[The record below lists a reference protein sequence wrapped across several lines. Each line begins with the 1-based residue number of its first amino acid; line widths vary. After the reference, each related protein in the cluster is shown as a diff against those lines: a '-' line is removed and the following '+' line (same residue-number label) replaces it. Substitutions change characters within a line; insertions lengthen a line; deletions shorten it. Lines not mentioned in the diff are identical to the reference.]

1 MGWTCV
7 LSSLSL
13 NTYVDVM
20 QFNKEKLVKVGVS
33 KVGLYKGDLTRFK
46 KKTFLRNLVD
56 LCLMYMYTTLVDLC
70 LMYMYT
76 TLVLLQILLHL

>member
-13 NTYVDVM
+13 NIYVDVM
-20 QFNKEKLVKVGVS
+20 QFNKEKLIKVGVS

-46 KKTFLRNLVD
+46 KKPF
-56 LCLMYMYTTLVDLC
+56 YA
-70 LMYMYT
+70 
-76 TLVLLQILLHL
+76 IW

>member
-46 KKTFLRNLVD
+46 KKTFPYYYD
-56 LCLMYMYTTLVDLC
+56 
-70 LMYMYT
+70 
-76 TLVLLQILLHL
+76 

>member
-1 MGWTCV
+1 MEKNMGWTCV

-46 KKTFLRNLVD
+46 KKPF
-56 LCLMYMYTTLVDLC
+56 YA
-70 LMYMYT
+70 
-76 TLVLLQILLHL
+76 IW